1 MLTKFFKSAWTVFV
15 FTERARSLRSKRFQS
30 NYCAKVRA
38 GDPIRFS
45 VNLRS
50 GVFFFFFQ
58 GISAAW
64 KKCGTGLEIIFLC
77 PVGLACLVWLAK
89 WTTDT
94 WCCRF
99 LYMKWFTIPWKF
111 FNSLDEIP
119 HLIITFEIPFL
130 PDWRYQTTLLFE
142 RAGQVFWYQWCGRNK
157 TTRHK
162 CNTFCTICQKAVFKK

>member
-1 MLTKFFKSAWTVFV
+1 MPELFSCLPKGPVACVASVSNRIIARKLERGTQLGSQLTCDQA
-15 FTERARSLRSKRFQS
+15 
-30 NYCAKVRA
+30 
-38 GDPIRFS
+38 
-45 VNLRS
+45 
-50 GVFFFFFQ
+50 FFFFFQ

-162 CNTFCTICQKAVFKK
+162 CNTFCTIFQKAVFKK